1 MRIELPWIS
10 SKLHAHAKGHWR
22 SKAEATRDARNHA
35 KFTAMNLLNR
45 KQVSRIDGPAQVLYR
60 FYVPDMRQRDEAN
73 MIQAC
78 KPYIDGVVDSGLLL
92 GDHWKVLSTEGVV
105 VELCKE
111 APRVVLEITPI

>member
-22 SKAEATRDARNHA
+22 SKTEATKDARTHA
-35 KFTAMNLLNR
+35 KLTAMNLLNR

-60 FYVPDMRQRDEAN
+60 FYIPDMRQRDEAN

-78 KPYIDGVVDSGLLL
+78 KPYIDGIADAGAIL
-92 GDHWKVLSTEGVV
+92 GDHWNVLSTAGVV
-105 VELCKE
+105 VELCRE
-111 APRVVLEITPI
+111 APRVVLEFTPI